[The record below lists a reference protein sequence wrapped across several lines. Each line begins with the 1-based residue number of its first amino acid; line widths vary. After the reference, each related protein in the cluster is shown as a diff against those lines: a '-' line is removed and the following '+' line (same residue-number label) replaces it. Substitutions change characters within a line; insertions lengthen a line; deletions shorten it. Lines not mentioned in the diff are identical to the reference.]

1 MQPMCA
7 HTAEAGFPMN
17 DASRPTLS
25 AKARLRYD
33 RQRDALFLL
42 WSERGLLLNR
52 SAGEILKLC
61 QGDESV
67 SSIVNALSSQY
78 PHTRR
83 HVIEEDVHRLI
94 RDLSRR
100 GLLTLE

>member
-1 MQPMCA
+1 
-7 HTAEAGFPMN
+7 MN
-17 DASRPTLS
+17 DASRPTLA

-42 WSERGLLLNR
+42 WPERGLLLNR
-52 SAGEILKLC
+52 LASDILKLC
-61 QGDESV
+61 QGDESL
-67 SSIVNALSSQY
+67 SGIVNTLSQQY
-78 PHTRR
+78 PDTPR

-94 RDLSRR
+94 GDLSRR